1 MDCNTFQKDLE
12 LFADG
17 ELHRDQHKEAIH
29 HFTTCSDCQ
38 KRIAQIEMTKSS
50 IHQLWSRVNAPTA
63 LRDKITHALN
73 EEVSTSI
80 PLDQPHPLDQP
91 RLGEYEMPVSGS
103 TPALRSGFRRW
114 FIPSTIA
121 ATILIGF
128 IVLPGLFDRSPSVT
142 VTVVDARSVESILD
156 QHHMCASGGGMLH
169 HDKSLTRN
177 MKTIAEKLGA
187 ELGFTVLAP
196 DFSGRGIRLIGA
208 SRCGIKGVPG
218 SHILY
223 RNNKGKFLSV
233 FSVARL
239 DGLVAKPGTGGG
251 ERHYFVSEVD
261 TMSVIAW
268 HEEIESN
275 VFCAEMPRSE
285 LMGLIEGVRTA
296 YGRIDDRSA
305 ILLAKI
311 R

>member
-1 MDCNTFQKDLE
+1 MDCDTFQKDLE

-17 ELHRDQHKEAIH
+17 ELHRDQHEEAFL

-38 KRIAQIEMTKSS
+38 KRITQIEMMKSS
-50 IHQLWSRVNAPTA
+50 IHQLWSRVNAPTS
-63 LRDKITHALN
+63 LRDKICHALN
-73 EEVSTSI
+73 EEFSTSI
-80 PLDQPHPLDQP
+80 PLGQSHPLDQP
-91 RLGEYEMPVSGS
+91 RLDEYQKPVSGS
-103 TPALRSGFRRW
+103 TATLRSGFRRW

-121 ATILIGF
+121 ATIVIAF
-128 IVLPGLFDRSPSVT
+128 IVLPGMFDRNPSVT
-142 VTVVDARSVESILD
+142 VTVVDACSVESILD
-156 QHHMCASGGGMLH
+156 QHHMCSSGGGMLH

-208 SRCGIKGVPG
+208 SRCGIRGIPG

-223 RNNKGKFLSV
+223 RDNHGKFLSV
-233 FSVARL
+233 FSVAHL
-239 DGLVAKPGTGGG
+239 DGLVATPGTDVG

-261 TMSVIAW
+261 KMSVVVW

-296 YGRIDDRSA
+296 TGRVDDRSA